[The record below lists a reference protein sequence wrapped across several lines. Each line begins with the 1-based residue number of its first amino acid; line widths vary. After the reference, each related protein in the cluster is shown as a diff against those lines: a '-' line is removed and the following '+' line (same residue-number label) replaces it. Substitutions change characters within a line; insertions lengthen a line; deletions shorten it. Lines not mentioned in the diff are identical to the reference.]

1 MSRVSITLATAAA
14 LAITVIAYMTF
25 YTINPMEQV
34 IVLQFGAPRA
44 VETEPGLHAKIP
56 WVQTVA
62 YVDKRLLGVEVPSEE
77 VVSQDKKAFVVAAFA
92 RWRISDPIRYNR
104 KSPSLD
110 IATHSLTTILDAS
123 VRRVLG
129 GQSFAAVLSGER
141 ERLMRDIRDDMNAQT
156 MDFGIEIVDVGIRH
170 LDLEDSDAVFTRMR
184 EERERAASEL
194 HAEGAEV
201 SQLIRARA
209 EREATVI
216 RAEATRE
223 ADVLRGEGDAEKTRI
238 LGEAFGQDPEFAAF
252 YRSMQAYQE
261 ALPSTNTTVVLSP
274 SSEFFRYFMQS
285 QGGTAHAAGHERK
298 H

>member
-1 MSRVSITLATAAA
+1 MSRVSISVAAVAA
-14 LAITVIAYMTF
+14 LTAILVAYLTF

-62 YVDKRLLGVEVPSEE
+62 YVDKRLLNVEVPSEE
-77 VVSQDKKAFVVAAFA
+77 VVSQDKKPFRVAAFA
-92 RWRISDPIRYNR
+92 RWRISDPIRYNS
-104 KSPSLD
+104 KAPSTD
-110 IATHSLTTILDAS
+110 LTTILDAS

-129 GQSFAAVLSGER
+129 GQNFAAVLSDQR
-141 ERLMRDIRDDMNAQT
+141 ERLLRDIRDDMNAQT
-156 MDFGIEIVDVGIRH
+156 KDFGIEIVDVGIRH
-170 LDLEDSDAVFTRMR
+170 LDLEDSDAIFTRMR
-184 EERERAASEL
+184 EERQRVASEL
-194 HAEGAEV
+194 RAEGAEI

-223 ADVLRGEGDAEKTRI
+223 ADIRRGEGDAEKTRI

-252 YRSMQAYQE
+252 YRSMQAYQD

-274 SSEFFRYFMQS
+274 NNEFFRYFTQS
-285 QGGTAHAAGHERK
+285 QGGPAHGAGHERK